1 MQSNSCVRVAF
12 LRQLAQLRIC
22 PKDGLRI
29 HSALLIV
36 IYVACIVKVIRICKN
51 SILRNT
57 RSSADFLCFLK
68 HVLAAVKIFLIGI
81 AVPHLPCQRIVKL
94 LLRRIVFLHLLTF
107 AAVPR
112 ACFINEASVGIN
124 VCTGEE
130 ILHAVPEACLI
141 VIERADRLCFCL
153 LNRRTKLFR
162 HIAHFIFLLLHIAE
176 IKCSHNLILPF
187 PASNFLCSCAPVR
200 RCHRTKH

>member
-1 MQSNSCVRVAF
+1 MQSNSSVRVTF
-12 LRQLAQLRIC
+12 LRQLTQLWIC

-29 HSALLIV
+29 HSALLVV

-57 RSSADFLCFLK
+57 RSSADFLCFLQ
-68 HVLAAVKIFLIGI
+68 HVLTAVKIFLIGI

-94 LLRRIVFLHLLTF
+94 LLRRIVFLQLLTF

-124 VCTGEE
+124 VCTGEK

-141 VIERADRLCFCL
+141 VIERAGRLCFCL
-153 LNRRTKLFR
+153 LNRRTKFARNVLR
-162 HIAHFIFLLLHIAE
+162 FLLLATLHIAK
-176 IKCSHNLILPF
+176 IKSSHNVNLPF
-187 PASNFLCSCAPVR
+187 PV
-200 RCHRTKH
+200 